1 MIDAIPTLAGVT
13 VKATPVSAKTA
24 VSASEE
30 PLATKMPTG
39 ASNSVER
46 SANRGG
52 QEQASPAE
60 LKQAV
65 ESING
70 FLQNQKRALEFS
82 VDDETGH
89 VVITVMDVERK
100 EVIRQIPSELAL
112 KLMAQA
118 REGGGLRG
126 TGLSEK
132 A

>member
-1 MIDAIPTLAGVT
+1 MRNPAR
-13 VKATPVSAKTA
+13 
-24 VSASEE
+24 EE
-30 PLATKMPTG
+30 TIG
-39 ASNSVER
+39 
-46 SANRGG
+46 RG
-52 QEQASPAE
+52 QAQPDTNE

-89 VVITVMDVERK
+89 VVITVMDVDRK

-112 KLMAQA
+112 KLMAQV
-118 REGGGLRG
+118 REGGGMRG
-126 TGLSEK
+126 IGLSEK